1 MSKFPWTCQYNWG
14 IHLKCGNF
22 YLLVDLSFVDEGA
35 DSLYFCGNSLG
46 IQPKEAGVVVK
57 EEMEKWQKMYVVT
70 LCNN

>member
-1 MSKFPWTCQYNWG
+1 
-14 IHLKCGNF
+14 
-22 YLLVDLSFVDEGA
+22 VDLSFVDEGA